1 MFRAGG
7 REVVY
12 AVEGKRARLRS
23 VELGKRNGLSAQVL
37 SGLSEGET
45 VIVHPG
51 DSVKDGGR
59 VAPR

>member
-1 MFRAGG
+1 
-7 REVVY
+7 
-12 AVEGKRARLRS
+12 